1 MQPIVAKRDCVSS
14 GVEVRGHEVSKIRL
28 ICPNCGAQ
36 YEVPAEVVPDEGRDV
51 QCSNCAHTWFQR
63 HPDHDPDLA
72 EDLNQPVPDTAWEPE
87 EPPAAPPPPSVEEP
101 ATETPP
107 PAPRGIDPEMAELFR
122 EEREYEAN
130 QRVADALESQPDL
143 GLQEPS
149 EDEQARH
156 SREARERMA
165 RMRGEGPAAAP
176 APPPPVAAPEPEP
189 ETDRESAVAQAA
201 AAAAAGSR
209 RDLLPDVEEINQT
222 LRSSSEPRVIDTAP
236 KQVLPPDEPK
246 KKGGFSRGFLT
257 MVFLAAIAVGVYV
270 MAPKI
275 SEQLPQ
281 AKPYLDGYVT
291 QVDGLRVWLDGQVT
305 ALLTTLDGMSSEAES
320 APDGAEADS

>member
-87 EPPAAPPPPSVEEP
+87 EAPAPPLPSVENVSAE
-101 ATETPP
+101 AP

-130 QRVADALESQPDL
+130 QRAAEALESQPDL

-149 EDEQARH
+149 EDEQARR

-165 RMRGEGPAAAP
+165 RMRGEDPTAAP
-176 APPPPVAAPEPEP
+176 APPPPVAEPEP
-189 ETDRESAVAQAA
+189 ETDREYAVAQAA

-236 KQVLPPDEPK
+236 KQVLPPDEPR

-257 MVFLAAIAVGVYV
+257 MVVLAAIAVGVYV

-275 SEQLPQ
+275 SKQLPQ
-281 AKPYLDGYVT
+281 AKPYLDGYVA

-320 APDGAEADS
+320 VPDGSETDS